1 MLSCVSN
8 KTKNE
13 HIKIISTKWTANLTL
28 NIEVFNENSTKIT
41 LCVNHLTF
49 IQLCIYTNFFIAV
62 KRCTWTKKIQCL
74 VLFEFKTS
82 NVCIDYRLENQN
94 KPLQKQNPTANPIP
108 SNVLFNLIK
117 IRLMSYWKRHAQQV
131 TNAPFIKYCAVS
143 QCKTETSKAQ

>member
-13 HIKIISTKWTANLTL
+13 HIKIIFTKWTANLTL

-108 SNVLFNLIK
+108 SNVLLKKKDMLSKWPKLPLFNTVQSHNAKLKTQKHNK
-117 IRLMSYWKRHAQQV
+117 I
-131 TNAPFIKYCAVS
+131 
-143 QCKTETSKAQ
+143 